1 MTFRVRKSD
10 NAQFRKLEIHDNASL
25 VAIVVTYLYTEKT
38 EFIGNTLIDYNRED
52 IQDIYTAI
60 NAEIGRYRYLTT
72 GQPEDEWI
80 GNQWRQ
86 VLGWKL
92 AFKSF
97 QTQLDKFQV
106 SVETRAGS
114 PVVSNSYPM
123 IELDATDAAIDRI
136 SSPAITH
143 FRVVIE
149 T

>member
-10 NAQFRKLEIHDNASL
+10 NTQFRKLEIYDNASL
-25 VAIVVTYLYTEKT
+25 VALIVTYVYTEKT
-38 EFIGNTLIDYNRED
+38 EFIGNAVIDYSRED

-60 NAEIGRYRYLTT
+60 NEEIGRYRYLTT
-72 GQPEDEWI
+72 GRIEDEWI

-92 AFKSF
+92 AFKAF

-106 SVETRAGS
+106 CIETRAGS
-114 PVVSNSYPM
+114 PVISNSYPS
-123 IELDATDAAIDRI
+123 IELDATDAAIEKI